1 MLIYC
6 LTVLYV
12 LFCLVLRANLL
23 HEPVTGYTCATEDP
37 RHD

>member
-1 MLIYC
+1 MLIYF

-23 HEPVTGYTCATEDP
+23 HEPVSGYTCAAEEEG
-37 RHD
+37 RR